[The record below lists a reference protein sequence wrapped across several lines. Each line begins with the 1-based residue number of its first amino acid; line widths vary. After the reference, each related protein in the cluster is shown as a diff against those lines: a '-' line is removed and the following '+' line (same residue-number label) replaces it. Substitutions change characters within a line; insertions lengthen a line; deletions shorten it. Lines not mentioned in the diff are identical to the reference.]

1 MSKLKLSKK
10 LKKAIKDF
18 GGKRCLRY
26 LKFFQKNE
34 VFKNKKHKKRVDK
47 VLYSLNKVL
56 AKELDEFIHFKEIA
70 EENRRKLDRVTTYQ
84 EYDSCGST
92 FFSYGSCR

>member
-18 GGKRCLRY
+18 GGKKCLKY

-34 VFKNKKHKKRVDK
+34 VFKNKKQAKKVYK
-47 VLYSLNKVL
+47 VLYSLNKPL
-56 AKELDEFIHFKEIA
+56 AKELDEFIHAKEIA
-70 EENRRKLDRVTTYQ
+70 EENRRKIDREYSYQ
-84 EYDSCGST
+84 EYASCGASLY
-92 FFSYGSCR
+92 SGSCG

>member
-18 GGKRCLRY
+18 GGKKCLKY
-26 LKFFQKNE
+26 LKFFQKNK
-34 VFKNKKHKKRVDK
+34 VFKNKKQAKKVDK

-70 EENRRKLDRVTTYQ
+70 EENRRKLNREYNYQ
-84 EYDSCGST
+84 EYASCGSSL
-92 FFSYGSCR
+92 FSGSCG